1 MKPPGRTTLSRIQ
14 RTAWLEAERIEIS
27 QDARVRAGLLK
38 QPMSDQVAMRD
49 DLMGVVRLIDA
60 IESDQRLK
68 EMIADRLDQMRQVK
82 LAAVAKQQ
90 TEQDAEVDAE

>member
-1 MKPPGRTTLSRIQ
+1 MKPPGRTTLSRMQ

-68 EMIADRLDQMRQVK
+68 ESIADRLDAMRPIK
-82 LAAVAKQQ
+82 LAALAQEE
-90 TEQDAEVDAE
+90 TEADPE